1 MDIPIMN
8 GRDPHATIPYRVFS
22 TNRRG
27 RITSL
32 AQVVEATGDE
42 EAIKVAQELVGSDTA
57 ELWRGTQR
65 IALLNGSER
74 DANRP
79 SD

>member
-1 MDIPIMN
+1 MN
-8 GRDPHATIPYRVFS
+8 GRDPYGLSPYRIFP
-22 TNRRG
+22 TNGRG
-27 RITSL
+27 RISSTP
-32 AQVVEATGDE
+32 QVIEAADDAS
-42 EAIKVAQELVGSDTA
+42 AIRTAQELIGSDTA

-74 DANRP
+74 DADRA